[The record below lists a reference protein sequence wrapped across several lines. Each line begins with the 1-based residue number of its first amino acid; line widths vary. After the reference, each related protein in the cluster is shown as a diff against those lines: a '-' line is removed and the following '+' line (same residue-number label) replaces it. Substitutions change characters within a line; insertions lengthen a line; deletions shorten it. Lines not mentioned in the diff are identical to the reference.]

1 MKEFLRKEY
10 DFYLGLEARDQL
22 RGLAG
27 KQVVALYDRNT
38 LRHCKP
44 MVDAIL
50 PDIPWMVMPAGEKHK
65 TLGTVEKIYQQMLKL
80 EIHRNAVLLC
90 VGGGVV
96 CDLGGFVAA
105 TYKRGID
112 CVYLPTT
119 LMAMTD
125 AAAGGK
131 TGIDLA
137 GYKNVVG
144 VFRQP
149 SKLLLITD
157 FLGTL
162 PKREM
167 RNGMAEVLKHGL
179 LKGKQTFREVL
190 KEWETNGTLSD
201 KTIHASLEFKMKVVQ
216 KDPHEQHLRKIL
228 NFGHTVGHAIESL
241 SLLQD
246 KRPLL
251 HGEAVALG
259 MIAELKISSMLCGL
273 SEKDQM
279 EAETGIRAVFA
290 PRPITFQSEHLLK
303 WMRNDKKNQANEI
316 RMALLSG
323 IGKPEPDMVA
333 DEKIILNSLDY
344 IRSRQ

>member
-1 MKEFLRKEY
+1 MNNFLRKEY

-27 KQVVALYDRNT
+27 RQVVALYDRNT

-50 PDIPWMVMPAGEKHK
+50 PDIPWVTMPAGEKHK
-65 TLGTVEKIYQQMLKL
+65 TLVTVEKIYQRLLQL
-80 EIHRNAVLLC
+80 EIPRNAVLLC

-131 TGIDLA
+131 TGVDLS

-144 VFRQP
+144 LFRQP
-149 SKLLLITD
+149 SQILVLPD
-157 FLGTL
+157 FLMTL

-179 LKGKQTFREVL
+179 LKGKQTFRAVL
-190 KEWETNGTLSD
+190 KEWENSSQLSGQ
-201 KTIHASLEFKMKVVQ
+201 TIHASLAFKMNVVR
-216 KDPHEQHLRKIL
+216 KDPEEQHLRKIL

-241 SLLQD
+241 SLMQD
-246 KRPLL
+246 NLPLK

-259 MIAELKISSMLCGL
+259 MIAELKISTMVTGL
-273 SEKDQM
+273 SGKECQ
-279 EAETGIRAVFA
+279 EAEAGIRAVFT
-290 PRPITFQSEHLLK
+290 PKPMKYHPDQLLK
-303 WMRNDKKNQANEI
+303 WMRNDKKNRTHEI
-316 RMALLSG
+316 RMALLKG
-323 IGKPEPDMVA
+323 IGKPEPDCLA
-333 DEKIILNSLDY
+333 DEPT
-344 IRSRQ
+344 IRKALEYLGSHR